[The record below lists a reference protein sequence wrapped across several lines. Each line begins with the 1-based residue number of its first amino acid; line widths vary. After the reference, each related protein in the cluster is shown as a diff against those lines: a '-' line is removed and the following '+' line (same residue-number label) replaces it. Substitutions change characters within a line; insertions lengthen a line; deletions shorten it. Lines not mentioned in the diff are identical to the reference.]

1 VITGNTQGNS
11 DSKIASNVYL
21 NPGRTIVVTAALN
34 GNAKIGVTLEN
45 PDDFKTFAESSD
57 GSLDIREYIDFFSS
71 DNDSYII
78 RQVSDRELELHKHT
92 YQYELNGTSQI
103 TETCSCGGHSATAT
117 ISVDTSVSKVYT
129 GSAIEA
135 AKVITSGNFHGDTTI
150 TYAPTEPKDAGTV
163 TASITVDGKTAR
175 VTYNITNASQDAP
188 EVGGAITTSYTNE
201 TISFGSAYE
210 VSTKNDGTGTA
221 IASGSTVTPGA
232 TYYVRLAAKA
242 NYNVSNWTEFTVD
255 SRPAAPTTVD
265 TVTET
270 SKGQGDGQITG
281 VDGTM
286 EYQRAGE
293 TDWTAITGTTVTG
306 LAAGTY
312 KVRYKATEAAFSSA
326 EATVTVAEG
335 PTLTVT
341 FETNG
346 GSSVESI
353 TGLSYNDTVTAI
365 DTPTRSGYIF
375 GGWYLGDVQFDF
387 TTPITANITL
397 TASWTER
404 VYATTTTTTT
414 KNEDTAA
421 ETATTEAVVEVL
433 SVTTTTDEET
443 GAVTTT
449 TERSDGST
457 TVVEEQT
464 DGTVTT
470 TNTTGDG
477 VTGTVVTDQDGNV
490 TEATAE
496 IPAEVVEKGETVTLP
511 VTVEAGNTLEVTTPD
526 EVQVEIPVTNVT
538 PTTVAV
544 IVKEDGTE
552 EIVKMAK
559 MTEEG
564 IALTLSGSTTMKIV
578 DNSKLFI
585 DVEDGYW
592 GETAIYFN
600 AAREV
605 LNGTATEIF
614 SPESST
620 TRQMLMTALAR
631 LDGEDTGTSN
641 PYEAGMAWAVANGI
655 SDGTNATDA
664 ITREQLATMLWR
676 YMGEPDSTITELD
689 FTDADQVSAYA
700 EEAVCWAV
708 ETGILSG
715 KGNGILD
722 PKGDANR
729 AQIAQML
736 MNFINMT

>member
-1 VITGNTQGNS
+1 VNS
-11 DSKIASNVYL
+11 
-21 NPGRTIVVTAALN
+21 P
-34 GNAKIGVTLEN
+34 
-45 PDDFKTFAESSD
+45 
-57 GSLDIREYIDFFSS
+57 
-71 DNDSYII
+71 
-78 RQVSDRELELHKHT
+78 
-92 YQYELNGTSQI
+92 
-103 TETCSCGGHSATAT
+103 AT
-117 ISVDTSVSKVYT
+117 ISYT
-129 GSAIEA
+129 
-135 AKVITSGNFHGDTTI
+135 T
-150 TYAPTEPKDAGTV
+150 
-163 TASITVDGKTAR
+163 
-175 VTYNITNASQDAP
+175 
-188 EVGGAITTSYTNE
+188 E
-201 TISFGSAYE
+201 TISFDSEYE
-210 VSTKNDGTGTA
+210 VSTASDDTGTA
-221 IASGSTVTPGA
+221 IASGSTVTPGE
-232 TYYVRLAAKA
+232 TYYVRLAAKT
-242 NYNVSNWTEFTVD
+242 NYNASAWTEFPVA
-255 SRPAAPTTVD
+255 SRPAAPSVG
-265 TVTET
+265 VVAET
-270 SKGQGDGQITG
+270 SKRQGDGQLTG
-281 VDGTM
+281 VDSTM

-293 TDWTAITGTTVTG
+293 TNWTAITGTTVTG

-312 KVRYKATEAAFSSA
+312 KVRYKATETAFSSA

-353 TGLSYNDTVTAI
+353 TGLSYNDTVTATAI

-387 TTPITANITL
+387 ATPITANITL

-414 KNEDTAA
+414 KNDDAAA

-443 GAVTTT
+443 GTVTTT